1 MKNIFYH
8 LFWWIAG
15 AKIEHLKNYPT
26 EHEKY
31 LHIGMTIFL
40 TWLLATLGG
49 FYAFFILFNNLILAM
64 LAGMVWGL
72 IIFNLDRYMM
82 VTIKKN
88 GNELRRLT
96 FAEKI
101 GNFTQE
107 MIPTLP
113 RIVIALILGI
123 IITTPLEIYLFK
135 DQINNNM
142 KSAEQELLLKKSV
155 EIRQNYIAKNARIEE
170 TKKSLESDIERY
182 SKESKESIQNMENRI
197 RELEGSIVEY
207 VSKIKEAQQAYD
219 NEILGVGGTKKG
231 GKGPSSERKKALLD
245 GLKLDQEN
253 KRAELKIEREK
264 KNKLSKDL
272 KIEMDSYQLKI
283 KELQKNRMNLYQQEK
298 EEANSY
304 KDEIKLDNFMSQINI
319 LHETIQ
325 KDSTLY
331 NIHIILMTLIMIFET
346 SPILFK
352 LLSARG
358 AYEAH
363 MEFLSTRAII
373 QSDMEIKLVKAKF
386 KREHF
391 RST

>member
-15 AKIEHLKNYPT
+15 AKVEYLKNYPT

-49 FYAFFILFNNLILAM
+49 IYAFSILFNNLSMAILAGV
-64 LAGMVWGL
+64 LWGL

-82 VTIKKN
+82 VTIKKH
-88 GNELRRLT
+88 GNELRRFT
-96 FAEKI
+96 FAEKM
-101 GNFTQE
+101 GNLLQE
-107 MIPTLP
+107 IIPTIP

-142 KSAEQELLLKKSV
+142 KSAEQELLLKKTA
-155 EIRQNYIAKNARIEE
+155 EIRQNYVEKNRLIDE
-170 TKKSLESDIERY
+170 TKSSLASDIERY
-182 SKESKESIQNMENRI
+182 TVESKESIKNLETRI
-197 RELEGSIVEY
+197 RELETSIVAY
-207 VSKIKEAQQAYD
+207 VSKIKEAQEAYD
-219 NEILGVGGTKKG
+219 DEILGKSGTGKGGT
-231 GKGPSSERKKALLD
+231 GPSSKRKKAVLD

-253 KRAELKIEREK
+253 KRVELETQKLK
-264 KNKLSKDL
+264 KSKLYSDL
-272 KIEMDSYQLKI
+272 KTEMDSYQVKI
-283 KELQKNRMNLYQQEK
+283 NELQKNRMHLYQQER
-298 EEANSY
+298 EETDEY
-304 KDEIKLDNFMSQINI
+304 KKDIKLDNFMSQINI

-363 MEFLSTRAII
+363 MEFLSTSAII
-373 QSDMEIKLVKAKF
+373 QSDMETKLVRAKF

-391 RST
+391 RKG